1 MGSAF
6 FMPHVRAC
14 ANEAQRNGP
23 FEGLN
28 DLCPAVHTE
37 HLHIVS
43 LHHRNAAIERI
54 GQLHVPEDRQAAFL
68 EQLKDTLGVQ
78 GIAYLTTCNRV
89 EFMMVDESYFCM
101 GRLQQLF
108 QAFSPDEAVMRDLM
122 ANAMVVHGEEAARHL
137 LRVSAGLESMVL
149 GEREI
154 LTQVRT
160 AMEKSRQWGLAGD
173 QLRITERIAVETA
186 KRVFTETDIA
196 RRSVSVNALGWKAF
210 REWGLPQDA
219 PVLMIGAG
227 QTHANIARYLVKEGY
242 SNVHVLNRTEAR
254 AQAIAASRGWTWAG
268 IDTLHDALASGP
280 AAIFI
285 CTGSECAPL
294 GRC

>member
-1 MGSAF
+1 
-6 FMPHVRAC
+6 MPHVRAC

-108 QAFSPDEAVMRDLM
+108 QAFSPDEAAMRDLM

-173 QLRITERIAVETA
+173 QLRITERIAV
-186 KRVFTETDIA
+186 
-196 RRSVSVNALGWKAF
+196 
-210 REWGLPQDA
+210 
-219 PVLMIGAG
+219 
-227 QTHANIARYLVKEGY
+227 
-242 SNVHVLNRTEAR
+242 
-254 AQAIAASRGWTWAG
+254 
-268 IDTLHDALASGP
+268 
-280 AAIFI
+280 
-285 CTGSECAPL
+285 
-294 GRC
+294 